1 MRVLVSDTSV
11 LVDLERGNLLQAA
24 FLLPLEFAVPDVLYH
39 RELKDFGGQQLTD
52 LGLRIEELPPEGV
65 ELAKNFR
72 DRKPGLSVPDAFAA
86 ALAKTQ
92 GWALLAGDGL
102 LRELAAEEAVECRG
116 VLWLMDLMLEE
127 AVVEAQVLL
136 DGLSRIAEHPRSS
149 SAPYRQRRLFATDGS
164 IHRKRQ

>member
-39 RELKDFGGQQLTD
+39 RELEDFGGQQLTD

-65 ELAKNFR
+65 LLSMNFR
-72 DRKPGLSVPDAFAA
+72 DRKPGLSIPDTFAA

-102 LRELAAEEAVECRG
+102 LRELAAEEALECRG
-116 VLWLMDLMLEE
+116 VLWLMDLMLEK
-127 AVVEAQVLL
+127 AVVEPQVLL
-136 DGLSRIAEHPRSS
+136 EGLSCIAEHPRC
-149 SAPYRQRRLFATDGS
+149 RLP
-164 IHRKRQ
+164 KREIRARLEHYGRLVGGAA

>member
-24 FLLPLEFAVPDVLYH
+24 FLLPLEFAGPDVLYN
-39 RELKDFGGQQLTD
+39 RALKNFGGPQLKD
-52 LGLRIEELPPEGV
+52 LGLRIEELAPEGV
-65 ELAKNFR
+65 ELAKSFR
-72 DRKPGLSVPDAFAA
+72 DQKPGLSVPDAFAA

-116 VLWLMDLMLEE
+116 VLWLMDLMLEM
-127 AVVEAQVLL
+127 AIVEPQALH
-136 DGLSRIAEHPRSS
+136 DGLLRISAHPRC
-149 SAPYRQRRLFATDGS
+149 RLP
-164 IHRKRQ
+164 KREIRVRCERYGRVT

>member
-1 MRVLVSDTSV
+1 MRILVSDTSV

-24 FLLPLEFAVPDVLYH
+24 FLLPLEFAVPDVLYR
-39 RELKDFGGQQLTD
+39 RELKDFGGQLLTD
-52 LGLRIEELPPEGV
+52 LGLRIEELPPQGV

-92 GWALLAGDGL
+92 GWTLLAGDGL

-116 VLWLMDLMLEE
+116 VLWLMDLMLEK
-127 AVVEAQVLL
+127 AIVESQVLL
-136 DGLSRIAEHPRSS
+136 EGLSRIAAHPRC
-149 SAPYRQRRLFATDGS
+149 RLPKREIRVRLERYGRAIEGS
-164 IHRKRQ
+164 

>member
-65 ELAKNFR
+65 LLSMNFR
-72 DRKPGLSVPDAFAA
+72 DRKPGLSIPDTFAA

-102 LRELAAEEAVECRG
+102 LRELAAEEALECRG
-116 VLWLMDLMLEE
+116 VLWLMDLMLEK
-127 AVVEAQVLL
+127 AVVEPQVLL
-136 DGLSRIAEHPRSS
+136 EGLSRIAEHPRC
-149 SAPYRQRRLFATDGS
+149 RLP
-164 IHRKRQ
+164 KREIRVRLEHYGRLVGGAA

>member
-24 FLLPLEFAVPDVLYH
+24 FLLPLEFAVPDVLYN
-39 RELKDFGGQQLTD
+39 RELKNFGGPQLKD
-52 LGLRIEELPPEGV
+52 LGLRIEELAPEGV
-65 ELAKNFR
+65 ELAKSFR
-72 DRKPGLSVPDAFAA
+72 DQKPGLSVPDAFAA

-116 VLWLMDLMLEE
+116 VFWLMDLMLEM
-127 AVVEAQVLL
+127 AFVEPQALH
-136 DGLSRIAEHPRSS
+136 DGLLRISAHPRC
-149 SAPYRQRRLFATDGS
+149 RLP
-164 IHRKRQ
+164 KREIRVRCERYGRVT

>member
-39 RELKDFGGQQLTD
+39 RELKDFGGPHLKD
-52 LGLRIEELPPEGV
+52 LGLRIEELAPEGV
-65 ELAKNFR
+65 ELAKSFR
-72 DRKPGLSVPDAFAA
+72 DQKPGLSVPDAFAA

-116 VLWLMDLMLEE
+116 VLWLMDLMLEM
-127 AVVEAQVLL
+127 AIVESQALL
-136 DGLSRIAEHPRSS
+136 DGLLRISAHPRC
-149 SAPYRQRRLFATDGS
+149 RLP
-164 IHRKRQ
+164 KREIRVRLERYGRVM

>member
-39 RELKDFGGQQLTD
+39 RELKDFGGQQLID

-72 DRKPGLSVPDAFAA
+72 DRKPGLSVTDAFAA
-86 ALAKTQ
+86 ALAITQ

-102 LRELAAEEAVECRG
+102 LRQLAAEEAVECRG
-116 VLWLMDLMLEE
+116 VLWLMDLMLEK
-127 AVVEAQVLL
+127 AIVESHALL
-136 DGLSRIAEHPRSS
+136 DGLSRIAAHPGCRLPKREIRVRLERYIQ
-149 SAPYRQRRLFATDGS
+149 APEDS
-164 IHRKRQ
+164 

>member
-39 RELKDFGGQQLTD
+39 RELKDFGGQQLID

-86 ALAKTQ
+86 ALAITQ

-102 LRELAAEEAVECRG
+102 LRQLAAEEAVECRG
-116 VLWLMDLMLEE
+116 VLWLMDLMLEK
-127 AVVEAQVLL
+127 AIVESHALL
-136 DGLSRIAEHPRSS
+136 DGLSRIAAHPRCRLPKREIRVRLERYSR
-149 SAPYRQRRLFATDGS
+149 APEDS
-164 IHRKRQ
+164 

>member
-24 FLLPLEFAVPDVLYH
+24 FLLPLEFAVPDVLYN
-39 RELKDFGGQQLTD
+39 RELKNFGGPQLKD
-52 LGLRIEELPPEGV
+52 LGLRIEELAPEGV
-65 ELAKNFR
+65 ELAKSFR
-72 DRKPGLSVPDAFAA
+72 DQKPGLSVPDAFAA

-116 VLWLMDLMLEE
+116 VLWLMDLMLEM
-127 AVVEAQVLL
+127 AIVEPQALH
-136 DGLSRIAEHPRSS
+136 DGLLRISAHPRC
-149 SAPYRQRRLFATDGS
+149 RLP
-164 IHRKRQ
+164 KREIRVRCERYGRVT

>member
-11 LVDLERGNLLQAA
+11 LIDLERGNLLQAA
-24 FLLPLEFAVPDVLYH
+24 FLLPVEFAVPDVLYH
-39 RELKDFGGQQLTD
+39 RELKDFGGPQLTD
-52 LGLRIEELPPEGV
+52 LGLRIEELPPDGV
-65 ELAKNFR
+65 ELAMSFR

-102 LRELAAEEAVECRG
+102 LRELAAEEAIECRG

-127 AVVEAQVLL
+127 AVVAVQTLL
-136 DGLSRIAEHPRSS
+136 DGLSRIAKHPRC
-149 SAPYRQRRLFATDGS
+149 RLP
-164 IHRKRQ
+164 KREIRVRLDHYGRLAEGGA

>member
-86 ALAKTQ
+86 ALAKAH
-92 GWALLAGDGL
+92 GWTLLAGDGL
-102 LRELAAEEAVECRG
+102 LRELAADEEVECRG
-116 VLWLMDLMLEE
+116 VLWLIDLMLEA
-127 AVVEAQVLL
+127 AVVEAHALR
-136 DGLSRIAEHPRSS
+136 DALSLIAEHPRCRL
-149 SAPYRQRRLFATDGS
+149 PRREIRLRLERYAALTN
-164 IHRKRQ
+164 R